1 MIAHLD
7 CSTGISGDKFLAA
20 LVDAGFGAEALRAG
34 LQPLGLA
41 DAVHVV
47 SRPSR
52 GIAALGIDV
61 DEVAGLPVHTWAA
74 IRDFIAAA
82 GLPTR
87 VCARALAA
95 LGALAE
101 AEAAV
106 HGVPAC
112 DVHFHEI
119 GAADTVVDVVGVALG
134 LDALGI
140 EHLTC
145 TPLALGSGEVVTA
158 HGTLPVPAPATAM
171 LLEGVPCFGGAVPGE
186 LTTPTGAALVRTFA
200 DAFGAVPAMTVRA
213 VGSGAGTRDIGVA
226 NVARLL
232 VGEAPEK
239 ASPRASDVSGVTL
252 QEIVVLETNIDH
264 LSPEALA
271 HAAER
276 VLASGALDVWQ
287 TPIVMKKGR
296 SAVLLSAL
304 SLPEEAAAIAARI
317 VAETGSLGVRVAP
330 TRRYAVPREVVV
342 VETSFG
348 PVRVK
353 TWELDGVRHL
363 RAEHDDVARIADAHL
378 LPHEEVAARIAAEAR
393 TILGID

>member
-20 LVDAGFGAEALRAG
+20 LVDAGYRAEALRD
-34 LQPLGLA
+34 GLA
-41 DAVHVV
+41 PLELGDAVHIVQ
-47 SRPSR
+47 RPSR
-52 GIAALGIDV
+52 GITALGIDV
-61 DEVAGLPVHTWAA
+61 DEVAGLPVHTWAG
-74 IRDFIAAA
+74 IRDLIATSA
-82 GLPTR
+82 LSER
-87 VCARALAA
+87 ARARSLTA

-106 HGVPAC
+106 HGVAA
-112 DVHFHEI
+112 DHVHFHEI

-140 EHLTC
+140 ERLTC
-145 TPLALGSGEVVTA
+145 SPVALGSGEVATA
-158 HGTLPVPAPATAM
+158 HGTLPVPAPATAR
-171 LLEGVPCFGGAVPGE
+171 LLEGVPCYGGVVPGE

-200 DAFGAVPAMTVRA
+200 DAFGPVPAMTVRA

-232 VGEAPEK
+232 VGEPLEA
-239 ASPRASDVSGVTL
+239 ASPAPADVSGVTL
-252 QEIVVLETNIDH
+252 EEIVVLESNIDH

-276 VLASGALDVWQ
+276 VLAAGALDVWQ

-296 SAVLLSAL
+296 AAVLLSAL
-304 SLPEEAAAIAARI
+304 SLPGEAAAIAARI
-317 VAETGSLGVRVAP
+317 VAETGSLGVRIAP
-330 TRRYAVPREVVV
+330 TRRYAVPRDVVV
-342 VETSFG
+342 VDTSFG

-353 TWELDGVRHL
+353 TWELDGARYL
-363 RAEHDDVARIADAHL
+363 RAEHDDVARTAASQG
-378 LPHEEVAARIAAEAR
+378 LPHDDVAARITVEAR
-393 TILGID
+393 AALGIG